1 MMTSASLGRSAGSS
15 IAERL
20 AASYDTFVETHNPL
34 RILVAVWSILTIPL
48 VFFRGYNSDEGLAV
62 SIARTALEDG
72 EWLVPHMF
80 NVRWIERPTLLA
92 WIIAAVSEPFGTV
105 NQISSRTPI
114 ILFVLAGCVLIF
126 LLLRKVSASAPA
138 ALFGALLF
146 LACPLV
152 IRSYSLITS
161 DLPLAVLLF
170 LAFFLW
176 WEGQESGS
184 VSFSRWI
191 AIGVVLSLSALMK
204 GPQPLAYFWLG
215 IGLFVLMKRDW
226 QQMPGLALAALIAAI
241 PVSAWYAA
249 NFVPGDERTWSTY
262 MRLSNPSQNFFAPTV
277 ALLKLLSETVPAAL
291 ATAVF
296 FLSRKISGKLIA
308 PPRFTFALICYS
320 LTASIFV
327 VFWPGGSTPRY
338 YFPAVLPLCVFG
350 GMAFDT
356 LRSTAR
362 PGLVAVL
369 LLVTLSPLVYALGY
383 SMASPFFPTLFRRSR
398 LQAAQITELVRGA
411 PGPIYRSGDT
421 ALNIL
426 PYVPGRIVGAGLEEM
441 MAAHAPA
448 WMVATIA
455 DSEKLLQ
462 TRSGDLKSVMPL
474 GDRGELRLLRL
485 DR

>member
-1 MMTSASLGRSAGSS
+1 MISVGLGRSADPPS
-15 IAERL
+15 AERL
-20 AASYDTFVETHNPL
+20 VACYETFVEKHKPV
-34 RILVAVWSILTIPL
+34 RILVAVWAILTIPL

-176 WEGQESGS
+176 WEGQERGS
-184 VSFSRWI
+184 VSFKRWI

-204 GPQPLAYFWLG
+204 GPQPLAYFWFG

-226 QQMPGLALAALIAAI
+226 RQIPGLTLAAIIAAI

-249 NFVPGDERTWSTY
+249 NFHAGDEGTWSTY
-262 MRLSNPSQNFFAPTV
+262 MRLSNPSQNFFSPPV
-277 ALLKLLSETVPAAL
+277 AFLKLLSETVPAAL

-296 FLSRKISGKLIA
+296 FAPRRISGKLVA
-308 PPRFTFALICYS
+308 PPRFTLALVCYS

-338 YFPAVLPLCVFG
+338 FFPAVLPLCVFG
-350 GMAFDT
+350 GMAFDA

-362 PGLVAVL
+362 PGLVAAL

-383 SMASPFFPTLFRRSR
+383 SAASPFFPTLFRKAQ
-398 LQAAQITELVRGA
+398 LQAAQMTELVHGSL
-411 PGPIYRSGDT
+411 GPIYRSGDT
-421 ALNIL
+421 TGLNIL
-426 PYVPGRIVGAGLEEM
+426 PYVPGRIVGASLDEM
-441 MAAHAPA
+441 MVAHGPA
-448 WMVATIA
+448 WMVTTIA
-455 DSEKLLQ
+455 ESEKLLQ
-462 TRSGDLKSVMPL
+462 ARAGDLKSVMPL
-474 GDRGELRLLRL
+474 GDREELRLLRL